1 MAEPLSAF
9 WQSSCWQEKAIWV
22 PVHTGALLGGLMGGF
37 DFESFGDSLKVLE
50 TLNMMPIRVRY
61 SSLGCQNRDAF
72 FTNPFFLMHKFK
84 CHM

>member
-1 MAEPLSAF
+1 
-9 WQSSCWQEKAIWV
+9 
-22 PVHTGALLGGLMGGF
+22 MGGF